1 MDQPKTQFKVG
12 ICQIKQSKEKAENI
26 EYAKQAIEEA
36 VQNGAQ
42 LVVLGEYF
50 NTMYNKIWTM
60 KDAESLDDPNA
71 PTVNFLK
78 EISKRLGVYIVA
90 GSIPERGPDEKIF
103 NTCLV
108 LNKSGEIIAQFRKV
122 HLFDIDIPG
131 KITFKESEYLIPG
144 DKIVTFDTEFGLI
157 GLGICYDIRF
167 PELAMLM
174 AKKGVK
180 MIIYPGCFNQ
190 TTGPLHWELLLR
202 SRAVDNQVYTIGCA
216 TSRFRDDPTMYQ
228 SWGHSLCSDPMG
240 KLIASTEEDPAIIY
254 ADVDFASVDEIRKQ
268 LPYQFQK
275 RKDIYTVQHLSE

>member
-1 MDQPKTQFKVG
+1 MQATSQFKVG
-12 ICQIKQSKEKAENI
+12 ICQIKQSKEKLENLQL
-26 EYAKQAIEEA
+26 AKEAIEEA
-36 VQNGAQ
+36 VKNGAQ

-50 NTMYNKIWTM
+50 NTMYNKTWTL

-78 EISKRLGVYIVA
+78 EISKRLNVYIIA
-90 GSIPERGPDEKIF
+90 GSIPERGPEEKIY
-103 NTCLV
+103 NTSLV
-108 LNKSGEIIAQFRKV
+108 LNRQGEIIAQCRKV

-144 DKIVTFDTEFGLI
+144 DKITTFETEYGLV

-167 PELAMLM
+167 PEMAMLM

-180 MIIYPGCFNQ
+180 LIVYPGCFNQ

-202 SRAVDNQVYTIGCA
+202 SRAVDNQVYAIGCA
-216 TSRFRDDPTMYQ
+216 TSRYRDDPTMYQ
-228 SWGHSLCSDPMG
+228 SWGHSLCADPMG
-240 KLIASTEEDPAIIY
+240 KVIASCEEDPAIIY
-254 ADVDFASVDEIRKQ
+254 AEVDFANVDEVRKQ

-275 RKDIYTVQHLSE
+275 RKDIYKVEEL

>member
-1 MDQPKTQFKVG
+1 MQKTQFKVG

-26 EYAKQAIEEA
+26 QYAKEAIEEA
-36 VQNGAQ
+36 VKSGAQ

-78 EISKRLGVYIVA
+78 EISKRLGVYIIA
-90 GSIPERGPDEKIF
+90 GSIPERGPEDKIF

-108 LNKSGEIIAQFRKV
+108 LNKNGEIIAQFRKV

-144 DKIVTFDTEFGLI
+144 DKIVTFETEFGLI
-157 GLGICYDIRF
+157 GLGICYDMRF
-167 PELAMLM
+167 PEMAMLM

-180 MIIYPGCFNQ
+180 LIVYPGCFNQ

-216 TSRFRDDPTMYQ
+216 TSRFREDPTMYQ

-254 ADVDFASVDEIRKQ
+254 ADIDFANVDEIRKQ